1 MTTLAS
7 PAAAAPAATTAT
19 RRDPA
24 AGLRF
29 TVDAPGLAIGRF
41 SECSGLGVEYEVVQY
56 REGGQNAFVHTLRGA
71 LKYRNLVLKRGVTGE
86 DALLSWFQQTQDLS
100 KRPTVTVSLLGPDQQ
115 PIRRWGF
122 ERAFPVRWT
131 GPVLSA
137 GAGAIASEELEIA
150 HRGLV
155 PVMSR

>member
-1 MTTLAS
+1 MTMLAS
-7 PAAAAPAATTAT
+7 PAAA
-19 RRDPA
+19 PA
-24 AGLRF
+24 AGATSSQPDPAGALRF

-41 SECSGLGVEYEVVQY
+41 SECSGLGVEYEVVEY

-71 LKYRNLVLKRGVTGE
+71 LKYRHLVLKRGVTGE
-86 DALLSWFQQTQDLS
+86 DALLRWFQQTQDLS
-100 KRPTVTVSLLGPDQQ
+100 KRPTITVSLLGPDGQSV
-115 PIRRWGF
+115 RRWGF
-122 ERAFPVRWT
+122 ERAFPLRWT

-155 PVMSR
+155 PVGQR